1 MKRLIGCTAALCLL
15 AMLALM
21 VGCGGVTNT
30 GTLAYISN
38 STGTGFT
45 VYNINTDGTLT
56 RASISPQDTPG
67 APKIMQFSPNGKW
80 AYFLDA
86 GGANMYAYTRAGNGT
101 LQTKIDVYPVG
112 PNASSLV
119 INSSSTY
126 LYVAEPNTNMLGT
139 YSIDPSTGILSHVGS
154 DATIGYAIT
163 QLILSPSGTVM
174 YGLSP
179 TQQTI
184 VSWTLN
190 TSTGLAE
197 ETSVTS
203 VGVYP
208 NFMILS
214 ASGSYMYV
222 TDSRST
228 YTIPG
233 SGGLTTPNIFGFST
247 SSSGVLQTMGVFNEQ
262 ASQLTGIY
270 PSIPVGGA
278 TSHDNRYL
286 FVVNQGSHNISVFQI
301 ATTSG
306 NLLEVAGSVTT
317 VNGVSTSTAS
327 PFDCGAGCST
337 PSYGIVAP
345 SNNAIYVIDPNA
357 SSGSGL
363 IFQYA
368 IDQNTGRLRQM
379 SPASVS
385 GEGAPTWITVK

>member
-56 RASISPQDTPG
+56 RSSISPQDTPA
-67 APKIMQFSPNGKW
+67 APKILQFSPNSKW

-86 GGANMYAYTRAGNGT
+86 SGTNIYAYTRAGNGT
-101 LQTKIDVYPVG
+101 LQTKIDNYPVG

-119 INSSSTY
+119 INSASTFM
-126 LYVAEPNTNMLGT
+126 YVALPNTKMLAI
-139 YSIDPSTGILSHVGS
+139 YSIDPSTGILSQVGS
-154 DATIGYAIT
+154 NITIGYAIT
-163 QLILSPSGTVM
+163 QLVLSPSGPVM

-179 TQQTI
+179 SQGTI

-190 TSTGLAE
+190 SSSGLATQ
-197 ETSVTS
+197 TSVTS
-203 VGVYP
+203 VGIKP

-214 ASGSYMYV
+214 SSGAYLYV
-222 TDSRST
+222 TDSQST
-228 YTIPG
+228 YTVPG
-233 SGGLTTPNIFGFST
+233 SGGATTPNIFGFNT
-247 SSSGVLQTMGVFNEQ
+247 SSTGVLNAMPDSPFNEN
-262 ASQLTGIY
+262 ASQVSGIY
-270 PSIPVGGA
+270 PSVPVGGA

-286 FVVNQGSHNISVFQI
+286 FIVNQGSKNISVFKI
-301 ATTSG
+301 NSTTGSQG
-306 NLLEVAGSVTT
+306 ELTEVLGSLT
-317 VNGVSTSTAS
+317 NGVSTAS
-327 PFDCGAGCST
+327 PFDCGSGCST
-337 PSYGIVAP
+337 PSFGLVVP
-345 SNNAIYVIDPNA
+345 SNNALYVMDENA
-357 SSGSGL
+357 NM

-385 GEGAPTWITVK
+385 AEGGPTWITVK

>member
-56 RASISPQDTPG
+56 RSSISPQDTPQ
-67 APKIMQFSPNGKW
+67 APKILQFSPNGKW

-86 GGANMYAYTRAGNGT
+86 AGTNIYAYTRAGNGT
-101 LQTKIDVYPVG
+101 LQTKIDAYPVG

-119 INSSSTY
+119 INSASTY
-126 LYVAEPNTNMLGT
+126 LYVALPNTNMLAV
-139 YSIDPSTGILSHVGS
+139 YSIDPSTGILSQVGS
-154 DATIGYAIT
+154 NVTIGYAIT
-163 QLILSPSGTVM
+163 QLVLSPGGTIM

-190 TSTGLAE
+190 ASSGLATQ
-197 ETSVTS
+197 TSVTS
-203 VGVYP
+203 VGVHP
-208 NFMILS
+208 DFLILS
-214 ASGSYMYV
+214 ANGNYLYV

-228 YTIPG
+228 YTVPA
-233 SGGLTTPNIFGFST
+233 SGGATTPNIFGFNTTST
-247 SSSGVLQTMGVFNEQ
+247 GVLDAMPDSPFNEN

-270 PSIPVGGA
+270 PSVPVGGA

-286 FVVNQGSHNISVFQI
+286 FIINQGSHSVSAFKI
-301 ATTSG
+301 ATSLNPGELT
-306 NLLEVAGSVTT
+306 EVLGSVTT

-337 PSYGIVAP
+337 PSFGIVAP
-345 SNNAIYVIDPNA
+345 SNNAFYLMDENA
-357 SSGSGL
+357 NM
-363 IFQYA
+363 IFQFA

-385 GEGAPTWITVK
+385 AEGGPTWITVK